1 MALSSINIVLGGDI
15 KPLEKALDDAVVKTQ
30 KAGKELSEGAMDAVK
45 KMSDQFA
52 KIAQRDPSMATVR
65 QLQNIAMTARAL
77 GPEFSDLASEVVKA
91 AGKMKDDIGD
101 MRAEVGYFAS
111 DTRRLDS
118 VLGTMQG
125 LAGAFGVAE
134 GAMAVLGV
142 QSEDFQKTMMKLQ
155 GIMSLVTGL
164 QAVQNALQK
173 ESAAV
178 QGILALRTS
187 VLTAAQTAYTT
198 ATGGAVGAQRLLN
211 ITMAA
216 APWAAVAALVA
227 AIAYSMVEYSK
238 NANKVSATQKALNQI
253 TEETNK
259 NFEAEAKNVGALIT
273 IVNNQAMSMT
283 QRKNALAEIQAI
295 YPSFLA
301 NQNLEK
307 VGSEQLKTATAN
319 LTAEILK
326 QARAKAVYDK
336 LQELS
341 AKKIDYDLIQ
351 KQAEITKQAE
361 LNRLYAAGADASQI
375 QGFIESHKNLGSVTA
390 KLAEQTQA
398 QIDAI
403 MGLVVAENLVI
414 APTTAATAAQNE
426 FNKSLKQGATDAKK
440 LSQQILKSAEETAQA
455 EGQLIDWLEK
465 KRFDAGEKAKK
476 RAIEDAKKLTA
487 ANLQAGT
494 ANTPIYLDV
503 KVNPVSYSEAAKDI
517 QAATQAL
524 NAAFATLQT
533 EAAASFGQFIGDMI
547 TGEQDAAKNFGKNM
561 LGAIAAF
568 MDTLGKAIIATAI
581 ASDAFKKLILTNPI
595 AAAAAGIALIAGA
608 TVVRN
613 SLKEG
618 PNVTAFADGGIVS
631 GPTLGLMGEYPG
643 ASTNPEVI
651 APLDKLQKLMK
662 PSDSGAGFV
671 ASTHI
676 SGRDLAIVLE
686 RYNKDSR
693 RG

>member
-15 KPLEKALDDAVVKTQ
+15 KPLEKALDDAVIKTQ
-30 KAGKELSEGAMDAVK
+30 KAGKELSEGATDAVK

-227 AIAYSMVEYSK
+227 AVAYSMVEYSK
-238 NANKVSATQKALNQI
+238 NANKVSATQKVLNQI

-259 NFEAEAKNVGALIT
+259 NFETEAKNIGGLVA
-273 IVNNQAMSMT
+273 IVNDQAMSMT
-283 QRKNALAEIQAI
+283 QRKNALAEIQKI
-295 YPSFLA
+295 YPDYLA

-307 VGSEQLKTATAN
+307 VTSDQLKTATTS

-326 QARAKAVYDK
+326 QAKAKAAYAK

-341 AKKIDYDLIQ
+341 AKMLEYEIGQQRAQASTQAEVAKLYASGATASQVQKFIESQKNIGTIAA
-351 KQAEITKQAE
+351 KQAEQIQQQINAILKLASAE
-361 LNRLYAAGADASQI
+361 NLTIAPVQQSADAITNQTNALKELQKTTQGGAADVSKVVPGSQF
-375 QGFIESHKNLGSVTA
+375 GASAPSIEKFAAATGPM
-390 KLAEQTQA
+390 QQYTQV
-398 QIDAI
+398 
-403 MGLVVAENLVI
+403 VVAETGKQEV
-414 APTTAATAAQNE
+414 AMTDYEQRMGTAMEGVNQA
-426 FNKSLKQGATDAKK
+426 FNN
-440 LSQQILKSAEETAQA
+440 
-455 EGQLIDWLEK
+455 
-465 KRFDAGEKAKK
+465 
-476 RAIEDAKKLTA
+476 LTA
-487 ANLQAGT
+487 AGL
-494 ANTPIYLDV
+494 
-503 KVNPVSYSEAAKDI
+503 E
-517 QAATQAL
+517 
-524 NAAFATLQT
+524 
-533 EAAASFGQFIGDMI
+533 SFGQLLGDIM
-547 TGEQDAAKNFGKNM
+547 TGQVNSFQDFGKRLLQAVAAFM
-561 LGAIAAF
+561 KSFGQALIATATASKAFKELLIAHPVAAIAAGVA
-568 MDTLGKAIIATAI
+568 LV
-581 ASDAFKKLILTNPI
+581 
-595 AAAAAGIALIAGA
+595 AGSAVINNMLEA
-608 TVVRN
+608 
-613 SLKEG
+613 G

>member
-15 KPLEKALDDAVVKTQ
+15 KPLEKALDDAVIKTQ
-30 KAGKELSEGAMDAVK
+30 KAGKELSEGATDAVK

-227 AIAYSMVEYSK
+227 AVAYSMVQYSK
-238 NANKVSATQKALNQI
+238 NANKVSATQKVLNQI

-259 NFEAEAKNVGALIT
+259 NFETEAKNIGGLVA
-273 IVNNQAMSMT
+273 IVNDQAMSMT
-283 QRKNALAEIQAI
+283 QRKNALAEIQKI
-295 YPSFLA
+295 YPDYLA

-307 VGSEQLKTATAN
+307 VTSDQLKTATTS

-326 QARAKAVYDK
+326 QAKAKAAYAK

-341 AKKIDYDLIQ
+341 AKMLEYEIGQQRAQASTQAEVAKLYASGATASQVNKFIESQKNIGTIAA
-351 KQAEITKQAE
+351 KQAEQIQQQINAILKLASAE
-361 LNRLYAAGADASQI
+361 NLTIAPVQQSADAITNQTNALKELQKTT
-375 QGFIESHKNLGSVTA
+375 QGGAADVSKVVPGTQFGASAPSIEKFAAATGPM
-390 KLAEQTQA
+390 QQYTQV
-398 QIDAI
+398 
-403 MGLVVAENLVI
+403 VVAETGKQEV
-414 APTTAATAAQNE
+414 AMSDYEQRMGTAMEGVNQA
-426 FNKSLKQGATDAKK
+426 FNN
-440 LSQQILKSAEETAQA
+440 
-455 EGQLIDWLEK
+455 
-465 KRFDAGEKAKK
+465 
-476 RAIEDAKKLTA
+476 LTA
-487 ANLQAGT
+487 AGL
-494 ANTPIYLDV
+494 
-503 KVNPVSYSEAAKDI
+503 E
-517 QAATQAL
+517 
-524 NAAFATLQT
+524 
-533 EAAASFGQFIGDMI
+533 SFGQLLGDIM
-547 TGEQDAAKNFGKNM
+547 TGQVNSFQDFGKRLLQAVAAFM
-561 LGAIAAF
+561 KSFGQALIATATASKAFKELLIAHPVAAIAAGVA
-568 MDTLGKAIIATAI
+568 LV
-581 ASDAFKKLILTNPI
+581 
-595 AAAAAGIALIAGA
+595 AGSAVINNMLEA
-608 TVVRN
+608 
-613 SLKEG
+613 G

-651 APLDKLQKLMK
+651 APLDKLQKLIK
-662 PSDSGAGFV
+662 PSDSGTGFV

>member
-15 KPLEKALDDAVVKTQ
+15 KPLEKALDDAVAKTE
-30 KAGKELSEGAMDAVK
+30 KAGKELSQGAADAVK
-45 KMSDQFA
+45 KMSEQFQ

-77 GPEFSDLASEVVKA
+77 GPEFSDLANEVVKA

-125 LAGAFGVAE
+125 VAGAFGVAE

-155 GIMSLVTGL
+155 GIMAVVTGL
-164 QAVQNALQK
+164 QAVQNTLQQ
-173 ESAAV
+173 ESAAI
-178 QGILALRTS
+178 QGILALRTAA
-187 VLTAAQTAYTT
+187 LTAVQTAYTT
-198 ATGGAVGAQRLLN
+198 ATGGAVGAQRLMN

-216 APWAAVAALVA
+216 APWVAVASLVA
-227 AIAYSMVEYSK
+227 AVGYAMVQYSK
-238 NANKVSATQKALNQI
+238 NVGKVSATQKVLNEI

-259 NFEAEAKNVGALIT
+259 NFATEAKNVGALVA
-273 IVNNQAMSMT
+273 IVNDQALSMRE
-283 QRKNALAEIQAI
+283 RKNALAEIQKI
-295 YPSFLA
+295 YPSYLA
-301 NQNLEK
+301 NQSLEK
-307 VGSEQLKTATAN
+307 LTTDQLKTATTG

-326 QARAKAVYDK
+326 QAKAKAAFAK

-341 AKKIDYDLIQ
+341 AKMLEYEIGQQ
-351 KQAEITKQAE
+351 KAQASTQAEVA
-361 LNRLYAAGADASQI
+361 RLYASGATASQV
-375 QGFIESHKNLGSVTA
+375 QKFIESQQNIGTVAA
-390 KLAEQTQA
+390 KQAAQIQT

-403 MGLVVAENLVI
+403 LKLAKAEDLTI
-414 APTTAATAAQNE
+414 APVQASADAIKTQTNALKDLQKATQNNVADVSKVVPGSQFGAGAPTIEKFAAATGPM
-426 FNKSLKQGATDAKK
+426 KQYTQVV
-440 LSQQILKSAEETAQA
+440 QQETAKQEVTMSDYEQRMTSAMEGVNQA
-455 EGQLIDWLEK
+455 FNNLSAQGLEAFGQLLGDIMTGQVDSFQDFG
-465 KRFDAGEKAKK
+465 KR
-476 RAIEDAKKLTA
+476 L
-487 ANLQAGT
+487 LQA
-494 ANTPIYLDV
+494 V
-503 KVNPVSYSEAAKDI
+503 
-517 QAATQAL
+517 
-524 NAAFATLQT
+524 AAFMK
-533 EAAASFGQFIGDMI
+533 SFGQALIATATASKAFKELLI
-547 TGEQDAAKNFGKNM
+547 AHPVA
-561 LGAIAAF
+561 AIAAGVA
-568 MDTLGKAIIATAI
+568 LV
-581 ASDAFKKLILTNPI
+581 
-595 AAAAAGIALIAGA
+595 AGSAVINNMLE
-608 TVVRN
+608 T
-613 SLKEG
+613 G

-651 APLDKLQKLMK
+651 APLDKLQKLIK
-662 PSDSGAGFV
+662 PNDSGAGFV

>member
-15 KPLEKALDDAVVKTQ
+15 KPLEKALDDAVIKTQ
-30 KAGKELSEGAMDAVK
+30 KAGKELSEGATDAVK

-227 AIAYSMVEYSK
+227 AVAYSMVEYSK
-238 NANKVSATQKALNQI
+238 NANKVSATQKVLNQI

-259 NFEAEAKNVGALIT
+259 NFEAEAKNIGGLVA
-273 IVNNQAMSMT
+273 IVNDQAMSMT
-283 QRKNALAEIQAI
+283 QRKNALAEIQKI
-295 YPSFLA
+295 YPDYLA

-307 VGSEQLKTATAN
+307 VTSDQLKTATTS

-326 QARAKAVYDK
+326 QAKAKAAYAK

-341 AKKIDYDLIQ
+341 AKMLEYEIGQQ
-351 KQAEITKQAE
+351 KAQATTQAEVA
-361 LNRLYAAGADASQI
+361 RLYASGATASQV
-375 QGFIESHKNLGSVTA
+375 QKFIESQQNVGTA
-390 KLAEQTQA
+390 AAKQAAQIQT

-403 MGLVVAENLVI
+403 LKLAKAEDLTI
-414 APTTAATAAQNE
+414 APVQASADAIKTQTTALKDLQKVTQNNVADVSKVVPGSQFGGGAPTIEKFAAATGPM
-426 FNKSLKQGATDAKK
+426 KQYTQVV
-440 LSQQILKSAEETAQA
+440 QQETAKQEVTMSDYEQRMTSAMEGVNQA
-455 EGQLIDWLEK
+455 FNNLSAQGLEAFGQLLGDIMTGQVDSFQDFG
-465 KRFDAGEKAKK
+465 KR
-476 RAIEDAKKLTA
+476 L
-487 ANLQAGT
+487 LQA
-494 ANTPIYLDV
+494 V
-503 KVNPVSYSEAAKDI
+503 
-517 QAATQAL
+517 
-524 NAAFATLQT
+524 AAFMK
-533 EAAASFGQFIGDMI
+533 SFGQALIATATASKAFKELLI
-547 TGEQDAAKNFGKNM
+547 AHPVA
-561 LGAIAAF
+561 AIAAGVA
-568 MDTLGKAIIATAI
+568 LV
-581 ASDAFKKLILTNPI
+581 
-595 AAAAAGIALIAGA
+595 AGSAVINNMLE
-608 TVVRN
+608 T
-613 SLKEG
+613 G

-651 APLDKLQKLMK
+651 APLDKLKSLMK
-662 PSDSGAGFV
+662 PSDSGSGFI
-671 ASTHI
+671 ASTHV
-676 SGRDLAIVLE
+676 SGRDLAIILN
-686 RYNKDSR
+686 RYNKDNQ

>member
-187 VLTAAQTAYTT
+187 VLTAAQTAYAS

-227 AIAYSMVEYSK
+227 AVAYSMVQYSK
-238 NANKVSATQKALNQI
+238 NANKVSATQKVLNQI

-259 NFEAEAKNVGALIT
+259 NFETEAKNIGALVA
-273 IVNNQAMSMT
+273 IVNDQAMSMT
-283 QRKNALAEIQAI
+283 QRKNALAEIQKI
-295 YPSFLA
+295 YPDYLA

-307 VGSEQLKTATAN
+307 VTTDQLKTATTS

-326 QARAKAVYDK
+326 QAKAKAAYAK

-341 AKKIDYDLIQ
+341 AKMLEYEIGQQRAQASTQAEVAKLYASGATASQVGKFIESQKNIGTIAA
-351 KQAEITKQAE
+351 KQAEQIQQQINAILKLASAE
-361 LNRLYAAGADASQI
+361 NLTIAPVQQSADAITNQTNALKELQKTTQGGAADVSGIVPGSQF
-375 QGFIESHKNLGSVTA
+375 GASAPSIEKFAAATGPM
-390 KLAEQTQA
+390 KQYTQV
-398 QIDAI
+398 
-403 MGLVVAENLVI
+403 VVAETGKQEVVMSDYEQRMSSAMEGVNQ
-414 APTTAATAAQNE
+414 A
-426 FNKSLKQGATDAKK
+426 FNN
-440 LSQQILKSAEETAQA
+440 
-455 EGQLIDWLEK
+455 
-465 KRFDAGEKAKK
+465 
-476 RAIEDAKKLTA
+476 LTA
-487 ANLQAGT
+487 AGL
-494 ANTPIYLDV
+494 
-503 KVNPVSYSEAAKDI
+503 E
-517 QAATQAL
+517 
-524 NAAFATLQT
+524 
-533 EAAASFGQFIGDMI
+533 SFGQLLGDIM
-547 TGEQDAAKNFGKNM
+547 TGQVDSFQDFGKRLLQAVAAFM
-561 LGAIAAF
+561 KSFGQALIATATASKAFKELLIAHPVAAIAAGVA
-568 MDTLGKAIIATAI
+568 LV
-581 ASDAFKKLILTNPI
+581 
-595 AAAAAGIALIAGA
+595 AGSAVINNMLEA
-608 TVVRN
+608 
-613 SLKEG
+613 G

>member
-178 QGILALRTS
+178 QGILALRAS
-187 VLTAAQTAYTT
+187 VLTAAQTAYAS

-216 APWAAVAALVA
+216 APWAAVAAFVA
-227 AIAYSMVEYSK
+227 AVAYSMVEYSK
-238 NANKVSATQKALNQI
+238 NANKVTATQKVLNQI
-253 TEETNK
+253 TEEANK
-259 NFEAEAKNVGALIT
+259 NFESEAKNIGALVA
-273 IVNNQAMSMT
+273 IVNDQAMSMT
-283 QRKNALAEIQAI
+283 QRKNALAEIQKI
-295 YPSFLA
+295 YPDYLA

-307 VGSEQLKTATAN
+307 VTTDQLKTATTS
-319 LTAEILK
+319 LTGEILK
-326 QARAKAVYDK
+326 QAKAKAAYAK

-341 AKKIDYDLIQ
+341 AKMLEYEIGQQRAQASTQAEVAKLYASGATASQVNKFIESQKNIGTVAA
-351 KQAEITKQAE
+351 KQAEQIQQQINAILKLASAE
-361 LNRLYAAGADASQI
+361 SLTIAPIQQSADAITNQTNALKELQKTTQGGAADVSGIVPGSQF
-375 QGFIESHKNLGSVTA
+375 GASAPSIEKFAAATGPM
-390 KLAEQTQA
+390 KQYTQV
-398 QIDAI
+398 
-403 MGLVVAENLVI
+403 VVAETGKQEVVMSDYEQRMSSAMEGVNQ
-414 APTTAATAAQNE
+414 A
-426 FNKSLKQGATDAKK
+426 FNN
-440 LSQQILKSAEETAQA
+440 
-455 EGQLIDWLEK
+455 
-465 KRFDAGEKAKK
+465 
-476 RAIEDAKKLTA
+476 LTA
-487 ANLQAGT
+487 AGL
-494 ANTPIYLDV
+494 
-503 KVNPVSYSEAAKDI
+503 E
-517 QAATQAL
+517 
-524 NAAFATLQT
+524 
-533 EAAASFGQFIGDMI
+533 SFGQLLGDIM
-547 TGEQDAAKNFGKNM
+547 TGQVDSFQDFGKRLLQAVAAFM
-561 LGAIAAF
+561 KSFGQALIATATASKAFKELLIAHPVAAIAAGVA
-568 MDTLGKAIIATAI
+568 LV
-581 ASDAFKKLILTNPI
+581 
-595 AAAAAGIALIAGA
+595 AGSAVINNMLEA
-608 TVVRN
+608 
-613 SLKEG
+613 G

-662 PSDSGAGFV
+662 PSESGAGFV

>member
-1 MALSSINIVLGGDI
+1 MSLSSINIVLGGDI
-15 KPLEKALDDAVVKTQ
+15 KPLEKALDDAVIKTQ
-30 KAGKELSEGAMDAVK
+30 KAGKELSEGATDAVK

-227 AIAYSMVEYSK
+227 AVAYSMVQYSK
-238 NANKVSATQKALNQI
+238 NANKVSATQKVLNQI

-259 NFEAEAKNVGALIT
+259 NFETEAKNIGGLVA
-273 IVNNQAMSMT
+273 IVNDQAMSMT
-283 QRKNALAEIQAI
+283 QRKNALAEIQKI
-295 YPSFLA
+295 YPDYLA

-307 VGSEQLKTATAN
+307 VTSDQLKTATTS

-326 QARAKAVYDK
+326 QAKAKAAYAK

-341 AKKIDYDLIQ
+341 AKMLEYEIGQQRAQASTQAEVNKLYASGATASQVQKFIESQKNIGTIAA
-351 KQAEITKQAE
+351 KQAEQIQQQINAILKLASAE
-361 LNRLYAAGADASQI
+361 NLTIAPVQQSADAITNQTNALKELQKTTQGGAADVSKVVPGSQF
-375 QGFIESHKNLGSVTA
+375 GASAPSIEKFAAATGPM
-390 KLAEQTQA
+390 QQYTQV
-398 QIDAI
+398 
-403 MGLVVAENLVI
+403 VVAETGKQEV
-414 APTTAATAAQNE
+414 AMTDYEQRMGTAMEGVNQA
-426 FNKSLKQGATDAKK
+426 FNN
-440 LSQQILKSAEETAQA
+440 
-455 EGQLIDWLEK
+455 
-465 KRFDAGEKAKK
+465 
-476 RAIEDAKKLTA
+476 LTA
-487 ANLQAGT
+487 AGL
-494 ANTPIYLDV
+494 
-503 KVNPVSYSEAAKDI
+503 E
-517 QAATQAL
+517 
-524 NAAFATLQT
+524 
-533 EAAASFGQFIGDMI
+533 SFGQLLGDIM
-547 TGEQDAAKNFGKNM
+547 TGQVNSFQDFGKRLLQAVAAFM
-561 LGAIAAF
+561 KSFGQALIATATASKAFKELLIAHPVAAIAAGVA
-568 MDTLGKAIIATAI
+568 LV
-581 ASDAFKKLILTNPI
+581 
-595 AAAAAGIALIAGA
+595 AGSAVINNMLEA
-608 TVVRN
+608 
-613 SLKEG
+613 G

>member
-187 VLTAAQTAYTT
+187 VLTAAQTAYAS

-227 AIAYSMVEYSK
+227 AVAYSMVQYSK
-238 NANKVSATQKALNQI
+238 NANKVSATQKVLNQI

-259 NFEAEAKNVGALIT
+259 NFESEAKNIGALVA
-273 IVNNQAMSMT
+273 IVNDQAMSMA
-283 QRKNALAEIQAI
+283 QRKNALAEIQKI
-295 YPSFLA
+295 YPDYLA

-307 VGSEQLKTATAN
+307 VTSDQLKTATTS
-319 LTAEILK
+319 LTGEILK
-326 QARAKAVYDK
+326 QAKAKAAYAK

-341 AKKIDYDLIQ
+341 AKMLEYEIGQQRAQASTQAEVNKLYASGATASQVQKFIESQKNIGTVAA
-351 KQAEITKQAE
+351 KQAEQIQQQINAILKLASAE
-361 LNRLYAAGADASQI
+361 SLTIAPVQQSADAITNQTNALKELQKTTQGGAADVSGIVPGSQF
-375 QGFIESHKNLGSVTA
+375 GASAPSIEKFAAATGPM
-390 KLAEQTQA
+390 KQYTQV
-398 QIDAI
+398 
-403 MGLVVAENLVI
+403 VVAETGKQEVVMSDYEQRMSSAMEGVNQ
-414 APTTAATAAQNE
+414 A
-426 FNKSLKQGATDAKK
+426 FNN
-440 LSQQILKSAEETAQA
+440 
-455 EGQLIDWLEK
+455 
-465 KRFDAGEKAKK
+465 
-476 RAIEDAKKLTA
+476 LTA
-487 ANLQAGT
+487 AGL
-494 ANTPIYLDV
+494 
-503 KVNPVSYSEAAKDI
+503 E
-517 QAATQAL
+517 
-524 NAAFATLQT
+524 
-533 EAAASFGQFIGDMI
+533 SFGQLLGDIM
-547 TGEQDAAKNFGKNM
+547 TGQVDSFQDFGKRLLQAVAAFM
-561 LGAIAAF
+561 KSFGQALIATATASKAFKELLIAHPVAAIAAGVA
-568 MDTLGKAIIATAI
+568 LV
-581 ASDAFKKLILTNPI
+581 
-595 AAAAAGIALIAGA
+595 AGSAVINNMLEA
-608 TVVRN
+608 
-613 SLKEG
+613 G

>member
-15 KPLEKALDDAVVKTQ
+15 KPLEKALDDAVIKTQ
-30 KAGKELSEGAMDAVK
+30 KAGKELSEGATDAVK
-45 KMSDQFA
+45 KMSDQFQ
-52 KIAQRDPSMATVR
+52 KLAQRDPSMATVR

-227 AIAYSMVEYSK
+227 AVAYSMVQYSK
-238 NANKVSATQKALNQI
+238 NANKVSATQKVLNQI

-259 NFEAEAKNVGALIT
+259 NFETEAKNIGGLVA

-283 QRKNALAEIQAI
+283 QRKNALAEIQKI
-295 YPSFLA
+295 YPDYLA

-307 VGSEQLKTATAN
+307 VTSDQLKTATTS

-326 QARAKAVYDK
+326 QAKAKAAYAK

-341 AKKIDYDLIQ
+341 AKMLEYEIGQQRAQASTQAEVAKLYASGATASQVTKFIESQKNIGTIAA
-351 KQAEITKQAE
+351 KQAEQIQQQINAILKLASAE
-361 LNRLYAAGADASQI
+361 NLTIAPVQQSADAITNQTNALKELQKTT
-375 QGFIESHKNLGSVTA
+375 QGGAADVSKVVPGTQFGASAPSIEKFAAATGPM
-390 KLAEQTQA
+390 QQYTQV
-398 QIDAI
+398 
-403 MGLVVAENLVI
+403 VVAETGKQEV
-414 APTTAATAAQNE
+414 AMSDYEQRMGTAMEGVNQA
-426 FNKSLKQGATDAKK
+426 FNN
-440 LSQQILKSAEETAQA
+440 
-455 EGQLIDWLEK
+455 
-465 KRFDAGEKAKK
+465 
-476 RAIEDAKKLTA
+476 LTA
-487 ANLQAGT
+487 AGL
-494 ANTPIYLDV
+494 
-503 KVNPVSYSEAAKDI
+503 E
-517 QAATQAL
+517 
-524 NAAFATLQT
+524 
-533 EAAASFGQFIGDMI
+533 SFGQLLGDIM
-547 TGEQDAAKNFGKNM
+547 TGQVNSFQDFGKRLLQAVAAFM
-561 LGAIAAF
+561 KSFGQALIATATASKAFKELLIAHPVAAIAAGVA
-568 MDTLGKAIIATAI
+568 LV
-581 ASDAFKKLILTNPI
+581 
-595 AAAAAGIALIAGA
+595 AGSAVINNMLEA
-608 TVVRN
+608 
-613 SLKEG
+613 G

>member
-15 KPLEKALDDAVVKTQ
+15 KPLEKALDDAVIKTQ
-30 KAGKELSEGAMDAVK
+30 KAGKELSEGATDAVK

-52 KIAQRDPSMATVR
+52 KLAQRDPSMATVR

-216 APWAAVAALVA
+216 APWAAVATLVA
-227 AIAYSMVEYSK
+227 AVAYSMVEYSK
-238 NANKVSATQKALNQI
+238 NANKVSATQKVLNQI

-259 NFEAEAKNVGALIT
+259 NFETEAKNIGGLVA
-273 IVNNQAMSMT
+273 IVNDQAMSMT
-283 QRKNALAEIQAI
+283 QRKNALAEIQKI
-295 YPSFLA
+295 YPDYLA

-307 VGSEQLKTATAN
+307 VTSDQLKTATTS

-326 QARAKAVYDK
+326 QAKAKAAYAK

-341 AKKIDYDLIQ
+341 AKMLEYEIGQQRAQASTQAEVAKLYASGATASQVNKFIESQKNIGTIAA
-351 KQAEITKQAE
+351 KQAEQIQQQINAILKLASAE
-361 LNRLYAAGADASQI
+361 SLTIAPVQQSADAITNQTNALKELQKTT
-375 QGFIESHKNLGSVTA
+375 QGGAADVSKVVPGTQFGASAPSIEKFAAATGPM
-390 KLAEQTQA
+390 QQYTQV
-398 QIDAI
+398 
-403 MGLVVAENLVI
+403 VVAE
-414 APTTAATAAQNE
+414 TG
-426 FNKSLKQGATDAKK
+426 KQEVAMSDYE
-440 LSQQILKSAEETAQA
+440 Q
-455 EGQLIDWLEK
+455 
-465 KRFDAGEKAKK
+465 RM
-476 RAIEDAKKLTA
+476 
-487 ANLQAGT
+487 GT
-494 ANTPIYLDV
+494 AMEG
-503 KVNPVSYSEAAKDI
+503 VNQAFNNLSAAG
-517 QAATQAL
+517 L
-524 NAAFATLQT
+524 
-533 EAAASFGQFIGDMI
+533 ESFGQLLGDIM
-547 TGEQDAAKNFGKNM
+547 TGQVNSFQDFGKRLLQAVAAFM
-561 LGAIAAF
+561 KSFGQALIATATASKAFKELLIAHPVAAIAAGVA
-568 MDTLGKAIIATAI
+568 LV
-581 ASDAFKKLILTNPI
+581 
-595 AAAAAGIALIAGA
+595 AGSAVINNMLEA
-608 TVVRN
+608 
-613 SLKEG
+613 G

>member
-15 KPLEKALDDAVVKTQ
+15 KPLEKALDDAVIKTQ
-30 KAGKELSEGAMDAVK
+30 KAGKELSEGATDAVK
-45 KMSDQFA
+45 KMSDQFQ

-227 AIAYSMVEYSK
+227 AVAYSMVEYSK
-238 NANKVSATQKALNQI
+238 NANKVSATQKVLNQI

-259 NFEAEAKNVGALIT
+259 NFEAEAKNIGGLVA
-273 IVNNQAMSMT
+273 IVNDQAMSMT
-283 QRKNALAEIQAI
+283 QRKNALAEIQKI
-295 YPSFLA
+295 YPDYLA

-307 VGSEQLKTATAN
+307 VTSDQLKTATTS

-326 QARAKAVYDK
+326 QAKAKAAYAK

-341 AKKIDYDLIQ
+341 AKMLEYEIGQQRAQASTQAEVAKLYASGATASQVNKFIESQKNIGTIAA
-351 KQAEITKQAE
+351 KQAEQIQQQINAILKLASAE
-361 LNRLYAAGADASQI
+361 NLTIAPVQQSADAITNQTNALKELQKTT
-375 QGFIESHKNLGSVTA
+375 QGGAADVSKVVPGTQFGASAPSIEKFAAATGPM
-390 KLAEQTQA
+390 QQYTQV
-398 QIDAI
+398 
-403 MGLVVAENLVI
+403 VVAETGKQEV
-414 APTTAATAAQNE
+414 AMSDYEQRMGTAMEGVNQA
-426 FNKSLKQGATDAKK
+426 FNN
-440 LSQQILKSAEETAQA
+440 
-455 EGQLIDWLEK
+455 
-465 KRFDAGEKAKK
+465 
-476 RAIEDAKKLTA
+476 LTA
-487 ANLQAGT
+487 AGL
-494 ANTPIYLDV
+494 
-503 KVNPVSYSEAAKDI
+503 E
-517 QAATQAL
+517 
-524 NAAFATLQT
+524 
-533 EAAASFGQFIGDMI
+533 SFGQLLGDIM
-547 TGEQDAAKNFGKNM
+547 TGQVNSFQDFGKRLLQAVAAFM
-561 LGAIAAF
+561 KSFGQALIATATASKAFKELLIAHPVAAIAAGVA
-568 MDTLGKAIIATAI
+568 LV
-581 ASDAFKKLILTNPI
+581 
-595 AAAAAGIALIAGA
+595 AGSAVINNMLE
-608 TVVRN
+608 
-613 SLKEG
+613 SG

>member
-15 KPLEKALDDAVVKTQ
+15 KPLEKALDDAVIKTQ
-30 KAGKELSEGAMDAVK
+30 KAGKELSEGATDAVK

-227 AIAYSMVEYSK
+227 AVAYSMVEYSK
-238 NANKVSATQKALNQI
+238 NANKVSATQKVLNQI

-259 NFEAEAKNVGALIT
+259 NFEAEAKNIGGLVA
-273 IVNNQAMSMT
+273 IVNDQAMSMT
-283 QRKNALAEIQAI
+283 QRKNALAEIQKI
-295 YPSFLA
+295 YPDYLA

-307 VGSEQLKTATAN
+307 VTSDQLKTATTS

-326 QARAKAVYDK
+326 QAKAKAAYAK

-341 AKKIDYDLIQ
+341 AKMLEYEIGQQRAQASTQAEVAKLYASGATASQVNKFIESQKNIGTIAA
-351 KQAEITKQAE
+351 KQAEQIQQQINAILKLASAE
-361 LNRLYAAGADASQI
+361 NLTIAPVQQSADAITNQTNALKELQKTT
-375 QGFIESHKNLGSVTA
+375 QGGAADVSKVVPGTQFGASAPSIEKFAAATGPM
-390 KLAEQTQA
+390 QQYTQV
-398 QIDAI
+398 
-403 MGLVVAENLVI
+403 VVAETGKQEV
-414 APTTAATAAQNE
+414 AMSDYEQRMGTAMEGVNQA
-426 FNKSLKQGATDAKK
+426 FNN
-440 LSQQILKSAEETAQA
+440 
-455 EGQLIDWLEK
+455 
-465 KRFDAGEKAKK
+465 
-476 RAIEDAKKLTA
+476 LTA
-487 ANLQAGT
+487 AGL
-494 ANTPIYLDV
+494 
-503 KVNPVSYSEAAKDI
+503 E
-517 QAATQAL
+517 
-524 NAAFATLQT
+524 
-533 EAAASFGQFIGDMI
+533 SFGQLLGDIM
-547 TGEQDAAKNFGKNM
+547 TGQVNSFQDFGKRLLQAVAAFM
-561 LGAIAAF
+561 KSFGQALIATATASKAFKELLIAHPVAAIAAGVA
-568 MDTLGKAIIATAI
+568 LV
-581 ASDAFKKLILTNPI
+581 
-595 AAAAAGIALIAGA
+595 AGSAVINNMLE
-608 TVVRN
+608 
-613 SLKEG
+613 SG

>member
-45 KMSDQFA
+45 KMSDQFQ

-187 VLTAAQTAYTT
+187 VLTAAQTAYAS

-238 NANKVSATQKALNQI
+238 NANKVSATQKVLNQI

-259 NFEAEAKNVGALIT
+259 NFESEAKNIGALVA
-273 IVNNQAMSMT
+273 IVNDQAMSMA
-283 QRKNALAEIQAI
+283 QRKNALAEIQKI
-295 YPSFLA
+295 YPDYLA

-307 VGSEQLKTATAN
+307 VTTDQLKTATTS

-326 QARAKAVYDK
+326 QAKAKAAYAK

-341 AKKIDYDLIQ
+341 AKMLEYEIGQQRAQASTQAEVNKLYASGATASQVQKFIESQKNIGTIAA
-351 KQAEITKQAE
+351 KQAE
-361 LNRLYAAGADASQI
+361 QI
-375 QGFIESHKNLGSVTA
+375 QQQINAIL
-390 KLAEQTQA
+390 KLAS
-398 QIDAI
+398 
-403 MGLVVAENLVI
+403 AENLTI
-414 APTTAATAAQNE
+414 APVQQSADAITNQTNALKELQKTTQGGAADVSGIVPGSQFGASAPSIEKFAAATGPMKQYTQVVVSETGKQEVVMSDYEQRMSSAMEGVNQA
-426 FNKSLKQGATDAKK
+426 FNN
-440 LSQQILKSAEETAQA
+440 
-455 EGQLIDWLEK
+455 
-465 KRFDAGEKAKK
+465 
-476 RAIEDAKKLTA
+476 LTA
-487 ANLQAGT
+487 AGL
-494 ANTPIYLDV
+494 
-503 KVNPVSYSEAAKDI
+503 E
-517 QAATQAL
+517 
-524 NAAFATLQT
+524 
-533 EAAASFGQFIGDMI
+533 SFGQLLGDIM
-547 TGEQDAAKNFGKNM
+547 TGQVDSFQDFGKRLLQAVAAFM
-561 LGAIAAF
+561 KSFGQALIATATASKAFKELLIAHPVAAIAAGVA
-568 MDTLGKAIIATAI
+568 LV
-581 ASDAFKKLILTNPI
+581 
-595 AAAAAGIALIAGA
+595 AGSAVINNMLEA
-608 TVVRN
+608 
-613 SLKEG
+613 G

>member
-155 GIMSLVTGL
+155 GIMSIVTGL

-187 VLTAAQTAYTT
+187 VLTAAQTAYAS

-216 APWAAVAALVA
+216 APWAAVAAFVA
-227 AIAYSMVEYSK
+227 AVAYSMVEYSK
-238 NANKVSATQKALNQI
+238 NANKVTATQKVLNQI

-259 NFEAEAKNVGALIT
+259 NFESEAKNIGALVA
-273 IVNNQAMSMT
+273 IVNDQAMSMT
-283 QRKNALAEIQAI
+283 QRKNALAEIQKI
-295 YPSFLA
+295 YPDYLA

-307 VGSEQLKTATAN
+307 VTTEQLKTATTS
-319 LTAEILK
+319 LTGEILK
-326 QARAKAVYDK
+326 QAKAKAAYAK

-341 AKKIDYDLIQ
+341 AKMLEYEIGQQRAQASTQAEVAKLYASGATASQVGKFIESQKNIGTVAA
-351 KQAEITKQAE
+351 KQAEQIQQQINAILKLASAE
-361 LNRLYAAGADASQI
+361 SLTIAPVQQSADAITNQTNALKELQKTTQGGAADVSGIVPGSQF
-375 QGFIESHKNLGSVTA
+375 GASAPSIEKFAAATGPM
-390 KLAEQTQA
+390 KQYTQV
-398 QIDAI
+398 
-403 MGLVVAENLVI
+403 VVAETGKQEVVMSDYEQRMSSAMEGVNQ
-414 APTTAATAAQNE
+414 A
-426 FNKSLKQGATDAKK
+426 FNN
-440 LSQQILKSAEETAQA
+440 
-455 EGQLIDWLEK
+455 
-465 KRFDAGEKAKK
+465 
-476 RAIEDAKKLTA
+476 LTA
-487 ANLQAGT
+487 AGL
-494 ANTPIYLDV
+494 
-503 KVNPVSYSEAAKDI
+503 E
-517 QAATQAL
+517 
-524 NAAFATLQT
+524 
-533 EAAASFGQFIGDMI
+533 SFGQLLGDIM
-547 TGEQDAAKNFGKNM
+547 TGQVDSFQDFGKRLLQAVAAFM
-561 LGAIAAF
+561 KSFGQALIATATASKAFKELLIAHPVAAIAAGVA
-568 MDTLGKAIIATAI
+568 LV
-581 ASDAFKKLILTNPI
+581 
-595 AAAAAGIALIAGA
+595 AGSAVINNMLEA
-608 TVVRN
+608 
-613 SLKEG
+613 G

-662 PSDSGAGFV
+662 PSDSSAGFV

>member
-15 KPLEKALDDAVVKTQ
+15 KPLEKALDDAVIKTQ
-30 KAGKELSEGAMDAVK
+30 KAGKELSEGATDAVK
-45 KMSDQFA
+45 KMSDQFQ
-52 KIAQRDPSMATVR
+52 KLAQRDPSMATVR

-227 AIAYSMVEYSK
+227 AVAYSMVQYSK
-238 NANKVSATQKALNQI
+238 NANKVSATQKVLNQI

-259 NFEAEAKNVGALIT
+259 NFETEAKNIGGLVA

-283 QRKNALAEIQAI
+283 QRKNALAEIQKI
-295 YPSFLA
+295 YPDYLA

-307 VGSEQLKTATAN
+307 VTSDQLKTATTS

-326 QARAKAVYDK
+326 QAKAKAAYAK

-341 AKKIDYDLIQ
+341 AKMLEYEIGQQRAQASTQAEVAKLYASGATASQVTKFIESQKNIGTIAA
-351 KQAEITKQAE
+351 KQAEQIQQQINAILKLASAE
-361 LNRLYAAGADASQI
+361 NLTIAPVQQSADAITNQTNALKELQKTT
-375 QGFIESHKNLGSVTA
+375 QGGAADVSKVVPGTQFGASAPSIEKFAAATGPM
-390 KLAEQTQA
+390 QQYTQV
-398 QIDAI
+398 
-403 MGLVVAENLVI
+403 VVAETGKQEV
-414 APTTAATAAQNE
+414 AMSDYEQRMGTAMEGVNQA
-426 FNKSLKQGATDAKK
+426 FNN
-440 LSQQILKSAEETAQA
+440 
-455 EGQLIDWLEK
+455 
-465 KRFDAGEKAKK
+465 
-476 RAIEDAKKLTA
+476 LTA
-487 ANLQAGT
+487 AGL
-494 ANTPIYLDV
+494 
-503 KVNPVSYSEAAKDI
+503 E
-517 QAATQAL
+517 
-524 NAAFATLQT
+524 
-533 EAAASFGQFIGDMI
+533 SFGQLLWDIM
-547 TGEQDAAKNFGKNM
+547 TGQVNSFQDFGKRLLQAVAAFM
-561 LGAIAAF
+561 KSFGQALIATATASKAFKELLIAHPVAAIAAGVA
-568 MDTLGKAIIATAI
+568 LV
-581 ASDAFKKLILTNPI
+581 
-595 AAAAAGIALIAGA
+595 AGSAVINNMLEA
-608 TVVRN
+608 
-613 SLKEG
+613 G

>member
-15 KPLEKALDDAVVKTQ
+15 KPLEKALDDAVIKTQ
-30 KAGKELSEGAMDAVK
+30 KAGKELSEGATDAVK

-227 AIAYSMVEYSK
+227 AVAYSMVEYSK
-238 NANKVSATQKALNQI
+238 NANKVSATQKVLNQI

-259 NFEAEAKNVGALIT
+259 NFETEAKNIGGLVA
-273 IVNNQAMSMT
+273 IVNDQAMSMT
-283 QRKNALAEIQAI
+283 QRKNALAEIQKI
-295 YPSFLA
+295 YPDYLA

-307 VGSEQLKTATAN
+307 VTSDQLKTATTS

-326 QARAKAVYDK
+326 QAKAKAAYAK

-341 AKKIDYDLIQ
+341 AKMLEYEIGQ
-351 KQAEITKQAE
+351 QRAQASTQAEVAK
-361 LNRLYAAGADASQI
+361 LYASGATASQV
-375 QGFIESHKNLGSVTA
+375 QKFIESQQNIGTFAA
-390 KLAEQTQA
+390 KQAAQIQT

-403 MGLVVAENLVI
+403 LKLAKAEDLTI
-414 APTTAATAAQNE
+414 APVQASANAIKTQTNALKDLQKATQNNVADVSKAVPGSQFGAGAPTIEKFAAATGPM
-426 FNKSLKQGATDAKK
+426 KQYTQVV
-440 LSQQILKSAEETAQA
+440 QQETAKQEVTMSDYEQRMTSAMEGVNQA
-455 EGQLIDWLEK
+455 FNNLSAQGLEAFGQLLGYIMTGQVDSFQDFG
-465 KRFDAGEKAKK
+465 KR
-476 RAIEDAKKLTA
+476 L
-487 ANLQAGT
+487 LQA
-494 ANTPIYLDV
+494 V
-503 KVNPVSYSEAAKDI
+503 
-517 QAATQAL
+517 
-524 NAAFATLQT
+524 AAFMK
-533 EAAASFGQFIGDMI
+533 SFGQALIATATASKAFKELLI
-547 TGEQDAAKNFGKNM
+547 AHPVA
-561 LGAIAAF
+561 AIAAGVA
-568 MDTLGKAIIATAI
+568 LV
-581 ASDAFKKLILTNPI
+581 
-595 AAAAAGIALIAGA
+595 AGSAVINNMLE
-608 TVVRN
+608 T
-613 SLKEG
+613 G
-618 PNVTAFADGGIVS
+618 PKVTAFADGGIVS

-651 APLDKLQKLMK
+651 APLDKLKSLMK
-662 PSDSGAGFV
+662 PSDSGSGFI
-671 ASTHI
+671 ASTHV
-676 SGRDLAIVLE
+676 SGRDLAIVLN
-686 RYNKDSR
+686 RYNKDNQ

>member
-15 KPLEKALDDAVVKTQ
+15 KPLEKALDDAVAKTE
-30 KAGKELSEGAMDAVK
+30 KAGKELSQGAADAVK
-45 KMSDQFA
+45 KMSEQFQ

-216 APWAAVAALVA
+216 APWAAVAALLA
-227 AIAYSMVEYSK
+227 AVAYSMVEYSK
-238 NANKVSATQKALNQI
+238 NANKVSATQKVLNQI

-259 NFEAEAKNVGALIT
+259 NFATEAKNVGALVA
-273 IVNNQAMSMT
+273 IVNDQALSMQ
-283 QRKNALAEIQAI
+283 QRKNALGEIQKI
-295 YPSFLA
+295 YPDYLA
-301 NQNLEK
+301 NQSLEK
-307 VGSEQLKTATAN
+307 LTTDQLKTATTG

-326 QARAKAVYDK
+326 QAKAKAAFAK

-341 AKKIDYDLIQ
+341 AKMLEYEIGQQ
-351 KQAEITKQAE
+351 KAQASTQAEVA
-361 LNRLYAAGADASQI
+361 RLYASGATASQV
-375 QGFIESHKNLGSVTA
+375 QKFIESQQNIGTVAA
-390 KLAEQTQA
+390 KQAAQIQT

-403 MGLVVAENLVI
+403 LKLAKAEDLTI
-414 APTTAATAAQNE
+414 APVQASADAIKTQTNALKDLQKATQNNVADVSKVVPGSQFGAGAPTIEKFAAATGPM
-426 FNKSLKQGATDAKK
+426 KQYTQVV
-440 LSQQILKSAEETAQA
+440 QQETAKQEVTMSDYEQRMTSAMEGVNQA
-455 EGQLIDWLEK
+455 FNNLSAQGLEAFGQLLGDIMTGQVDSFQDFG
-465 KRFDAGEKAKK
+465 KR
-476 RAIEDAKKLTA
+476 L
-487 ANLQAGT
+487 LQA
-494 ANTPIYLDV
+494 V
-503 KVNPVSYSEAAKDI
+503 
-517 QAATQAL
+517 
-524 NAAFATLQT
+524 AAFMK
-533 EAAASFGQFIGDMI
+533 SFGQALIATATASKAFKELLI
-547 TGEQDAAKNFGKNM
+547 AHPVA
-561 LGAIAAF
+561 AIAAGVA
-568 MDTLGKAIIATAI
+568 LV
-581 ASDAFKKLILTNPI
+581 
-595 AAAAAGIALIAGA
+595 AGSAVINNMLE
-608 TVVRN
+608 T
-613 SLKEG
+613 G
-618 PNVTAFADGGIVS
+618 PKVTAFADGGIVS

-662 PSDSGAGFV
+662 PSDSGSGFI
-671 ASTHI
+671 ASTHV
-676 SGRDLAIVLE
+676 SGRDLAIVLN
-686 RYNKDSR
+686 RYNKDNQ

>member
-15 KPLEKALDDAVVKTQ
+15 KPLEKALDDAVIKTQ
-30 KAGKELSEGAMDAVK
+30 KAGKELSEGATDAVK

-227 AIAYSMVEYSK
+227 AVAYSMVEYSK
-238 NANKVSATQKALNQI
+238 NANKVSATQKVLNQI

-259 NFEAEAKNVGALIT
+259 NFETEAKNIGGLVA
-273 IVNNQAMSMT
+273 IVNDQAMSMT
-283 QRKNALAEIQAI
+283 QRKNALAEIQKI
-295 YPSFLA
+295 YPDYLA

-307 VGSEQLKTATAN
+307 VTSDQLKTATTS

-326 QARAKAVYDK
+326 QAKAKAAYAK

-341 AKKIDYDLIQ
+341 AKMLEYEIGQQRAQASTQAEVAKLYASGATASQVQKFIESQKNIGTIAA
-351 KQAEITKQAE
+351 KQAEQIQQQINAILKLASAE
-361 LNRLYAAGADASQI
+361 NLTIAPVQQSADAITNQTNALKELQKTTQGGAADVSKVVPGSQF
-375 QGFIESHKNLGSVTA
+375 GASAPSIEKFAAATGPM
-390 KLAEQTQA
+390 QQYTQV
-398 QIDAI
+398 
-403 MGLVVAENLVI
+403 VVAETGKQEV
-414 APTTAATAAQNE
+414 AMSDYEQRMGTAMEGVNQA
-426 FNKSLKQGATDAKK
+426 FNN
-440 LSQQILKSAEETAQA
+440 
-455 EGQLIDWLEK
+455 
-465 KRFDAGEKAKK
+465 
-476 RAIEDAKKLTA
+476 LTA
-487 ANLQAGT
+487 AGL
-494 ANTPIYLDV
+494 
-503 KVNPVSYSEAAKDI
+503 E
-517 QAATQAL
+517 
-524 NAAFATLQT
+524 
-533 EAAASFGQFIGDMI
+533 SFGQLLGDIM
-547 TGEQDAAKNFGKNM
+547 TGQVNSFQDFGKRLLQAVAAFM
-561 LGAIAAF
+561 KSFGQALIATATASKAFKELLIAHPVAAIAAGVA
-568 MDTLGKAIIATAI
+568 LV
-581 ASDAFKKLILTNPI
+581 
-595 AAAAAGIALIAGA
+595 AGSAVINNMLEA
-608 TVVRN
+608 
-613 SLKEG
+613 G

-651 APLDKLQKLMK
+651 APLDKLQKLIK

>member
-15 KPLEKALDDAVVKTQ
+15 KPLEKALDDAVIKTQ
-30 KAGKELSEGAMDAVK
+30 KAGKELSEGATDAVK

-187 VLTAAQTAYTT
+187 VLTAAQTAYMT

-227 AIAYSMVEYSK
+227 AVAYSMVEYSK
-238 NANKVSATQKALNQI
+238 NANKVSATQKVLNQI

-259 NFEAEAKNVGALIT
+259 NFETEAKNIGGLVA
-273 IVNNQAMSMT
+273 IVNDQAMSMT
-283 QRKNALAEIQAI
+283 QRKNALAEIQKI
-295 YPSFLA
+295 YPDYLA

-307 VGSEQLKTATAN
+307 VTSDQLKTATTS

-326 QARAKAVYDK
+326 QAKAKAAYAK

-341 AKKIDYDLIQ
+341 AKMLEYEIGQQRAQASTQAEVAKLYASGATASQVQKFIESQKNIGTIAA
-351 KQAEITKQAE
+351 KQAEQIQQQINAILKLASAE
-361 LNRLYAAGADASQI
+361 NLTIAPVQQSADAITNQTNALKELQKTTQGGAADVSKVVPGSQF
-375 QGFIESHKNLGSVTA
+375 GASAPSIEKFAAATGPM
-390 KLAEQTQA
+390 QQYTQV
-398 QIDAI
+398 
-403 MGLVVAENLVI
+403 VVAETGKQEV
-414 APTTAATAAQNE
+414 AMSDYEQRMGTAMEGVNQA
-426 FNKSLKQGATDAKK
+426 FNN
-440 LSQQILKSAEETAQA
+440 
-455 EGQLIDWLEK
+455 
-465 KRFDAGEKAKK
+465 
-476 RAIEDAKKLTA
+476 LTA
-487 ANLQAGT
+487 AGL
-494 ANTPIYLDV
+494 
-503 KVNPVSYSEAAKDI
+503 E
-517 QAATQAL
+517 
-524 NAAFATLQT
+524 
-533 EAAASFGQFIGDMI
+533 SFGQLLGDIM
-547 TGEQDAAKNFGKNM
+547 TGQVDSFQDFGKRLLQAVAAFM
-561 LGAIAAF
+561 KSFGQALIATATASKAFKELLIAHPVAAIAAGVA
-568 MDTLGKAIIATAI
+568 LV
-581 ASDAFKKLILTNPI
+581 
-595 AAAAAGIALIAGA
+595 AGSAVINNMLEA
-608 TVVRN
+608 
-613 SLKEG
+613 G

-651 APLDKLQKLMK
+651 APLDKLQKLIK